1 MKNRV
6 LVLAVHP
13 DDETIGCGGTL
24 LRHKAEGD
32 EIYWLIATSMKET
45 DGFTKKEVRNRKS
58 QIDAASQAYDFN
70 RIYTLDISTK
80 KVDLL
85 PKVDIIN
92 KISEIFHKVKPNTIY
107 LPFMNDV
114 HSDHRII
121 FELAFSCT
129 KVFRYPFINKILMM
143 ETVSETEFTPSL
155 KGTVFTPNHFVNIT
169 NFLDKKIKIFKLFN
183 NEIKKP
189 PFPRSTENIKSL
201 ATLRGSMAGC
211 KYAESFMI
219 LKEIR

>member
-1 MKNRV
+1 MNRV

-32 EIYWLIATSMKET
+32 EIYWLMATSMKEE
-45 DGFTKKEVRNRKS
+45 DGFTKKEVRNRKN
-58 QIDAASQAYDFN
+58 QIDAAARSYNFN
-70 RIYTLDISTK
+70 GVYKLGISTK

-85 PKVDIIN
+85 PKGDVIN
-92 KISEIFHKVKPNTIY
+92 KISEIFHKVKPNMIY
-107 LPFMNDV
+107 LPFMNDI

-129 KVFRYPFINKILMM
+129 KVFRYPFIKKTLMM
-143 ETVSETEFTPSL
+143 ETISETEFAPSL
-155 KGTVFTPNHFVNIT
+155 KGTVFTPNHFVDIT
-169 NFLDKKIKIFKLFN
+169 NFLDKKIKLLKVFN

-189 PFPRSTENIKSL
+189 PFPRSIENIKSL

-219 LKEIR
+219 LKDIR

>member
-1 MKNRV
+1 MNRV

-32 EIYWLIATSMKET
+32 EIYWLIATSIKEE
-45 DGFTKKEVRNRKS
+45 DGFTKEEVRNRKN
-58 QIDAASQAYDFN
+58 QIDAAARSYNFN
-70 RIYTLDISTK
+70 GVYKLGIPTK

-85 PKVDIIN
+85 PKDDVIN
-92 KISEIFHKVKPNTIY
+92 KISEIFNKVKPNIVY

-129 KVFRYPFINKILMM
+129 KVFRYPFIKKTLMM
-143 ETVSETEFTPSL
+143 ETISESEFAPSL
-155 KGTVFTPNHFVNIT
+155 KGTVFTPNHFVDIT
-169 NFLDKKIKIFKLFN
+169 KFLDKKIKLLKVFN

-189 PFPRSTENIKSL
+189 PFPRSIENIKSL

-219 LKEIR
+219 LKDIR

>member
-1 MKNRV
+1 M
-6 LVLAVHP
+6 
-13 DDETIGCGGTL
+13 
-24 LRHKAEGD
+24 
-32 EIYWLIATSMKET
+32 ATSMKEE
-45 DGFTKKEVRNRKS
+45 DGFTKKEVRNRKN
-58 QIDAASQAYDFN
+58 QIDAAARSYNFN
-70 RIYTLDISTK
+70 GVYKLGISTK

-85 PKVDIIN
+85 PKGDVIN
-92 KISEIFHKVKPNTIY
+92 KISEIFHKVKPNMIY

-129 KVFRYPFINKILMM
+129 KVFRYPFIKKTLMM
-143 ETVSETEFTPSL
+143 ETISETEFAPSL
-155 KGTVFTPNHFVNIT
+155 KGTVFTPNHFVDIT
-169 NFLDKKIKIFKLFN
+169 NFLDKKIKLLKVFN

-189 PFPRSTENIKSL
+189 PFPRSIENIKSL

-219 LKEIR
+219 LKDIR

>member
-1 MKNRV
+1 MKV
-6 LVLAVHP
+6 LVIATHP

-32 EIYWLIATSMKET
+32 EIYWLIATSIKEE
-45 DGFTKKEVRNRKS
+45 DGFTKEEVRNRKN
-58 QIDAASQAYDFN
+58 QIDAASRSYNFN
-70 RIYTLDISTK
+70 GVYKLGIPTK

-85 PKVDIIN
+85 PKDDVIN
-92 KISEIFHKVKPNTIY
+92 KISEIFNKVKPNIVY

-129 KVFRYPFINKILMM
+129 KVFRYPFIKKTLMM
-143 ETVSETEFTPSL
+143 ETISESEFAPSL
-155 KGTVFTPNHFVNIT
+155 KGTVFTPNHFVDIT
-169 NFLDKKIKIFKLFN
+169 KFLDKKIKLLKVFN

-189 PFPRSTENIKSL
+189 PFPRSIENIKSL

-219 LKEIR
+219 LKDIR